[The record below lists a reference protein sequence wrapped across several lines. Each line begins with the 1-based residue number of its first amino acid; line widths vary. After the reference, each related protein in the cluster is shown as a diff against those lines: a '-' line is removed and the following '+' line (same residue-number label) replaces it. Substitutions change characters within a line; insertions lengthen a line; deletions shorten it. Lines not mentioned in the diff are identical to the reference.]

1 MLKET
6 TDLHLQEPAEVVLE
20 RSMNFAPDGEWDTKA
35 AREQRIV
42 TFMEQ
47 RHYLAL
53 ARQYED
59 TDLAK
64 RTAGGTRRL
73 LSLPP
78 CNGHVAIPRPQD
90 HGREPLPRALD

>member
-6 TDLHLQEPAEVVLE
+6 SDLHLQEPAEVVLE

-35 AREQRIV
+35 ARGQRIV

-64 RTAGGTRRL
+64 RTAGGGAPSPPSPSLQRARGRSTSAGSLTRTT
-73 LSLPP
+73 ST
-78 CNGHVAIPRPQD
+78 CV
-90 HGREPLPRALD
+90 

>member
-1 MLKET
+1 MLRET

-64 RTAGGTRRL
+64 RTAGGARRL

-90 HGREPLPRALD
+90 H